1 MRTLSCW
8 ISFPNAELDTECGT
22 ADPFDSGGQDR
33 AARPSGWQSLLRLL
47 FQQLHQKLL
56 RGYHPRDAAP
66 AESYRRLGTAGN
78 RRASRAKTR
87 QLCLQAGDFVTEVMH
102 PAA

>member
-1 MRTLSCW
+1 MRTWSRW
-8 ISFPNAELDTECGT
+8 ISFPTPSSTPNAEQQILST
-22 ADPFDSGGQDR
+22 P
-33 AARPSGWQSLLRLL
+33 AAKIGPPRSGWQSLLGLL

-56 RGYHPRDAAP
+56 RGYHPRNAAP

-78 RRASRAKTR
+78 RRASRAKAR